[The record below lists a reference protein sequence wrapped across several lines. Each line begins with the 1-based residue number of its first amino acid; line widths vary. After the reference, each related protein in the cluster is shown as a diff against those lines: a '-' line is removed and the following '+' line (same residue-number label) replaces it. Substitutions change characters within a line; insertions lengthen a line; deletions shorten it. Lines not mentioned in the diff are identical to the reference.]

1 MFLSLVKITW
11 FNMNRILKV
20 LKEKGITQT
29 WLSKQMDKSYTTINE
44 YARNKRQPSL
54 EDLYKIA
61 DILKVKVADLLIEN
75 IEEYNE

>member
-1 MFLSLVKITW
+1 
-11 FNMNRILKV
+11 MNRILKV

-75 IEEYNE
+75 IEIENE

>member
-1 MFLSLVKITW
+1 
-11 FNMNRILKV
+11 MNRILKV

-75 IEEYNE
+75 IKEENE

>member
-1 MFLSLVKITW
+1 
-11 FNMNRILKV
+11 MNRILEV

-29 WLSKQMDKSYTTINE
+29 WLSTKMDKSYTTINE

-61 DILKVKVADLLIEN
+61 EILKVKVADLLIEN
-75 IEEYNE
+75 MNGNDE

>member
-1 MFLSLVKITW
+1 
-11 FNMNRILKV
+11 MNRILKV

-75 IEEYNE
+75 IEEENE

>member
-1 MFLSLVKITW
+1 
-11 FNMNRILKV
+11 MNQILKV

-29 WLSKQMDKSYTTINE
+29 WLSKRADKSYTTINE

-61 DILKVKVADLLIEN
+61 ELLDVSITQLIVDN
-75 IEEYNE
+75 KKQNG

>member
-1 MFLSLVKITW
+1 
-11 FNMNRILKV
+11 MNQILKV

-44 YARNKRQPSL
+44 YARNVRQPSL

-61 DILKVKVADLLIEN
+61 KILDVNAKDLLKEDLN
-75 IEEYNE
+75 D

>member
-1 MFLSLVKITW
+1 
-11 FNMNRILKV
+11 V

-29 WLSKQMDKSYTTINE
+29 WLSKQMDKSYTTIYE

-75 IEEYNE
+75 IEEENE